1 MATKTLSGGG
11 NIYNY
16 SDERRKKYEQESDR
30 ALQELAQKRQALQN
44 PRAYASQYAKAIT
57 DYVNRGKF
65 SYDFNA
71 DPIYNQYKDQYTRQG
86 NLAMKDTMGQ
96 AAALTGGYGNSYAQ
110 TAGQQ
115 VYNQYMQNLNDIVP
129 QLYESAYSRYNQEGQ
144 DMLNRASLLGEADNS
159 EYQKLLQDYSIAAD
173 ELNTAASLERA
184 YASDALAREQFEY
197 QKAQDEI
204 ANQLAREQFEYQKNQ
219 DKIANQLE
227 YHKNKNNITP
237 ETYVFG
243 KWVSRKANSE
253 GGYTYYDANGNEI
266 STTAEGINPYVQ
278 QMHPDVMTGNK
289 YDGTKAFSNGYQPNN
304 VDGNKLTNTGE
315 KLKALNVEGETLQLN
330 PTGSNVYKYEE
341 TIEDTDETV
350 EHYVV
355 WYGPWNTYIDVTDS
369 FIK

>member
-1 MATKTLSGGG
+1 MATKILSGGG

-44 PRAYASQYAKAIT
+44 PRTYASQYAKAIT

-115 VYNQYMQNLNDIVP
+115 VYNRYMQNLNDIVP

-144 DMLNRASLLGEADNS
+144 DMLNRASLLGEADNA

-184 YASDALAREQFEY
+184 YAGDALAREQFEY

-204 ANQLAREQFEYQKNQ
+204 ANQLARAKLAYSSSGSGSGSSGSGSAGN
-219 DKIANQLE
+219 D
-227 YHKNKNNITP
+227 
-237 ETYVFG
+237 YVYRG
-243 KWVSRKANSE
+243 NSE
-253 GGYTYYDANGNEI
+253 KVGYKIFIDAKGKQVEIQRGISPYNGDTNTDLAYG
-266 STTAEGINPYVQ
+266 S
-278 QMHPDVMTGNK
+278 
-289 YDGTKAFSNGYQPNN
+289 FSNGYQPNN
-304 VDGNKLTNTGE
+304 VSGSKLTESG
-315 KLKALNVEGETLQLN
+315 
-330 PTGSNVYKYEE
+330 YE
-341 TIEDTDETV
+341 DEINGTV
-350 EHYVV
+350 EPIYLDESGKA
-355 WYGPWNTYIDVTDS
+355 WIWDREENKYQSYKIGGKQATEAMFNNIS
-369 FIK
+369 KR

>member
-1 MATKTLSGGG
+1 MATTTLSGGG

-44 PRAYASQYAKAIT
+44 PRTYASQYAKAIT

-115 VYNQYMQNLNDIVP
+115 VYNRYMQNLNDIVP

-144 DMLNRASLLGEADNS
+144 DMLNRASLLGEADNA

-184 YASDALAREQFEY
+184 YAGDALAREQFEY

-204 ANQLAREQFEYQKNQ
+204 ANQLARKQFEYQKSNSSISSVTYRDLTDDIKTNAMKLYSLWQ
-219 DKIANQLE
+219 SNPTQENEDKFMDYLMELDARGYDTLE
-227 YHKNKNNITP
+227 LDDYINAHYYTKPTYNENAVKQSAKNNKN
-237 ETYVFG
+237 
-243 KWVSRKANSE
+243 
-253 GGYTYYDANGNEI
+253 GYIPQAD
-266 STTAEGINPYVQ
+266 
-278 QMHPDVMTGNK
+278 
-289 YDGTKAFSNGYQPNN
+289 
-304 VDGNKLTNTGE
+304 
-315 KLKALNVEGETLQLN
+315 LNR
-330 PTGSNVYKYEE
+330 
-341 TIEDTDETV
+341 
-350 EHYVV
+350 
-355 WYGPWNTYIDVTDS
+355 
-369 FIK
+369 

>member
-44 PRAYASQYAKAIT
+44 PRTYASQYAKAIT

-115 VYNQYMQNLNDIVP
+115 VYNQYMQGLNDIVP

-144 DMLNRASLLGEADNS
+144 DMLNRASLLGEADNA
-159 EYQKLLQDYSIAAD
+159 EYQRLLQDYSIAAD
-173 ELNTAASLERA
+173 ELNTATSLERA
-184 YASDALAREQFEY
+184 YAGDALAREQFEY

-204 ANQLAREQFEYQKNQ
+204 SNQLAREQFALSQRNRRGDTADTEEVDSILYNYKYKDEDGKTYFTNPAG
-219 DKIANQLE
+219 KEEAI
-227 YHKNKNNITP
+227 
-237 ETYVFG
+237 ETGV
-243 KWVSRKANSE
+243 
-253 GGYTYYDANGNEI
+253 
-266 STTAEGINPYVQ
+266 NPYTRSKN
-278 QMHPDVMTGNK
+278 PDIK
-289 YDGTKAFSNGYQPNN
+289 HGTFSNGYQPDN
-304 VDGNKLTNTGE
+304 VGGKKLTQSGYTDNVNGRTQNVWFDSDGLGWIWDGTKNAYQAYYVNGKRFTRKTLDDKNTQGNTRGRI
-315 KLKALNVEGETLQLN
+315 K
-330 PTGSNVYKYEE
+330 
-341 TIEDTDETV
+341 EDR
-350 EHYVV
+350 YM
-355 WYGPWNTYIDVTDS
+355 
-369 FIK
+369 

>member
-44 PRAYASQYAKAIT
+44 PRTYASQYAKAIT

-65 SYDFNA
+65 NYDFNA

-115 VYNQYMQNLNDIVP
+115 VYNQYMQGLNDIVP

-144 DMLNRASLLGEADNS
+144 DMLNRASLLGEADNA

-204 ANQLAREQFEYQKNQ
+204 ANQLAREQFALSQRNRRGDTADTEGVDSILYNYKYKDEDGKTYFTNPAG
-219 DKIANQLE
+219 KEEAI
-227 YHKNKNNITP
+227 
-237 ETYVFG
+237 ETGV
-243 KWVSRKANSE
+243 
-253 GGYTYYDANGNEI
+253 
-266 STTAEGINPYVQ
+266 NPYTRTKN
-278 QMHPDVMTGNK
+278 PDIK
-289 YDGTKAFSNGYQPNN
+289 YGTFNNGYQPDN
-304 VDGNKLTNTGE
+304 VGGKKLTPSGYTDVVNGRTQNVWFDSDGLGWTWDGTKNAYQAFYVKGKRFTRKTLDDKNTLGNTRGRI
-315 KLKALNVEGETLQLN
+315 K
-330 PTGSNVYKYEE
+330 
-341 TIEDTDETV
+341 EDR
-350 EHYVV
+350 YM
-355 WYGPWNTYIDVTDS
+355 
-369 FIK
+369 

>member
-1 MATKTLSGGG
+1 MATTTLSGGG

-44 PRAYASQYAKAIT
+44 PRTYASQYAQAIT

-65 SYDFNA
+65 RYDFNA

-115 VYNQYMQNLNDIVP
+115 VYNRYMQNLNDIVP

-144 DMLNRASLLGEADNS
+144 DMLNRASLLGEADNA

-173 ELNTAASLERA
+173 ELNTATSLERA
-184 YASDALAREQFEY
+184 YAGDALAREQFEY

-204 ANQLAREQFEYQKNQ
+204 ANQLARDQFALSQRNRRGDTADTEEVDSILYNYKYKDEDGKTYFTNPAG
-219 DKIANQLE
+219 KEEAI
-227 YHKNKNNITP
+227 
-237 ETYVFG
+237 ETGV
-243 KWVSRKANSE
+243 
-253 GGYTYYDANGNEI
+253 
-266 STTAEGINPYVQ
+266 NPYTRSKN
-278 QMHPDVMTGNK
+278 PDIK
-289 YDGTKAFSNGYQPNN
+289 HGTFSNGYQPDN
-304 VDGNKLTNTGE
+304 VGGKKLTQSGYTDNVNGRTQNVWFDSDGLGWIWDGTKNAYQAYYVNGKRFTRKTLDDKNTQGNTRGRI
-315 KLKALNVEGETLQLN
+315 K
-330 PTGSNVYKYEE
+330 
-341 TIEDTDETV
+341 EDR
-350 EHYVV
+350 YM
-355 WYGPWNTYIDVTDS
+355 
-369 FIK
+369 

>member
-44 PRAYASQYAKAIT
+44 PRTYASQYAKAIT

-115 VYNQYMQNLNDIVP
+115 VYNQYMQGLNDIVP

-144 DMLNRASLLGEADNS
+144 DMLNRASLLGEADNA
-159 EYQKLLQDYSIAAD
+159 EYQRLLQDYSIAAD

-204 ANQLAREQFEYQKNQ
+204 ANQLAREQFALSQRSRRGDTADTEEVDSILYNYKYKDEDGKTYFTNPAG
-219 DKIANQLE
+219 KEEAI
-227 YHKNKNNITP
+227 
-237 ETYVFG
+237 ETGV
-243 KWVSRKANSE
+243 
-253 GGYTYYDANGNEI
+253 
-266 STTAEGINPYVQ
+266 NPYTRSKN
-278 QMHPDVMTGNK
+278 PDIK
-289 YDGTKAFSNGYQPNN
+289 HGTFNNGYQPDN
-304 VDGNKLTNTGE
+304 VGGKKLTQSGYTDVVNGRTQNVWFDSDGLGWIWDGTKNAYQAYYVNGKRFTRKTLDDKNTQGNTRGRI
-315 KLKALNVEGETLQLN
+315 K
-330 PTGSNVYKYEE
+330 
-341 TIEDTDETV
+341 EDR
-350 EHYVV
+350 YM
-355 WYGPWNTYIDVTDS
+355 
-369 FIK
+369 

>member
-1 MATKTLSGGG
+1 MATTTLSGGG

-44 PRAYASQYAKAIT
+44 PRTYASQYAQAIT

-65 SYDFNA
+65 RYDFNA

-115 VYNQYMQNLNDIVP
+115 VYNRYMQNLNDIVP

-144 DMLNRASLLGEADNS
+144 DMLNRASLLGEADNA

-173 ELNTAASLERA
+173 ELNTATSLERA
-184 YASDALAREQFEY
+184 YAGDALAREQFEY

-204 ANQLAREQFEYQKNQ
+204 ANQLAREQFALSQRNRRGDTADTEEVDSILYNYKYKDEDGKTYFTNPAG
-219 DKIANQLE
+219 KEEAI
-227 YHKNKNNITP
+227 
-237 ETYVFG
+237 ETGV
-243 KWVSRKANSE
+243 
-253 GGYTYYDANGNEI
+253 
-266 STTAEGINPYVQ
+266 NPYTRSKN
-278 QMHPDVMTGNK
+278 PDIK
-289 YDGTKAFSNGYQPNN
+289 HGTFSNGYQPDN
-304 VDGNKLTNTGE
+304 VGGKKLTQSGYTDNVNGRTQNVWFDSDGLGWIWDGTKNAYQAYYVNGKRFTRKTLDDKNTQGNTRGRI
-315 KLKALNVEGETLQLN
+315 K
-330 PTGSNVYKYEE
+330 
-341 TIEDTDETV
+341 EDR
-350 EHYVV
+350 YM
-355 WYGPWNTYIDVTDS
+355 
-369 FIK
+369 

>member
-30 ALQELAQKRQALQN
+30 ALKELAQKRQALQN
-44 PRAYASQYAKAIT
+44 PRTYASQYAKAIT

-65 SYDFNA
+65 NYDFNA

-144 DMLNRASLLGEADNS
+144 DMLNRASLLGEADNA

-204 ANQLAREQFEYQKNQ
+204 ANQLARAQTAAYSSGRSGSGGSGSGRSGSGSAGS
-219 DKIANQLE
+219 D
-227 YHKNKNNITP
+227 
-237 ETYVFG
+237 YVYRG
-243 KWVSRKANSE
+243 NSE
-253 GGYTYYDANGNEI
+253 RVGYKIFTDANGKQVEI
-266 STTAEGINPYVQ
+266 QRGINPYN
-278 QMHPDVMTGNK
+278 G
-289 YDGTKAFSNGYQPNN
+289 GTNADLVYGSFSNGYQPDN
-304 VDGNKLTNTGE
+304 VSKSKLTESG
-315 KLKALNVEGETLQLN
+315 
-330 PTGSNVYKYEE
+330 YE
-341 TIEDTDETV
+341 DEINGTV
-350 EHYVV
+350 EPIYLDESGKA
-355 WYGPWNTYIDVTDS
+355 WIWDREKNKYQSYKIGGKQATEAILNNIS
-369 FIK
+369 KR

>member
-44 PRAYASQYAKAIT
+44 PRTYASQYAKAIT

-144 DMLNRASLLGEADNS
+144 DMLNRASLLGEADNA

-184 YASDALAREQFEY
+184 YAGDALAREQFEY

-204 ANQLAREQFEYQKNQ
+204 ANQLARKQFEYQKNNNPTKYEPISYKDLTDDIKTNAMKLYTQ
-219 DKIANQLE
+219 WQQNPSDANAGKYYDYLELLE
-227 YHKNKNNITP
+227 YRGFDPFEVEDYINANYIEKKKLKPNKP
-237 ETYVFG
+237 
-243 KWVSRKANSE
+243 
-253 GGYTYYDANGNEI
+253 
-266 STTAEGINPYVQ
+266 
-278 QMHPDVMTGNK
+278 TGN
-289 YDGTKAFSNGYQPNN
+289 GYIPQA
-304 VDGNKLTNTGE
+304 D
-315 KLKALNVEGETLQLN
+315 LNR
-330 PTGSNVYKYEE
+330 
-341 TIEDTDETV
+341 
-350 EHYVV
+350 
-355 WYGPWNTYIDVTDS
+355 
-369 FIK
+369 

>member
-44 PRAYASQYAKAIT
+44 PRTYASQYAKAIT

-65 SYDFNA
+65 NYDFNA

-144 DMLNRASLLGEADNS
+144 DMLNRASLLGEADNA

-184 YASDALAREQFEY
+184 YAGDALAREQFEY

-204 ANQLAREQFEYQKNQ
+204 ANQLAREQFEYQKSNKPTKYEPISYKDLTDDIKTNAMKLYSLWQ
-219 DKIANQLE
+219 SNPTQENEDKFMDYLMELDARGYDTLELDDYINANYKKGVTTPANLNMQGGSGGRIAN
-227 YHKNKNNITP
+227 
-237 ETYVFG
+237 
-243 KWVSRKANSE
+243 
-253 GGYTYYDANGNEI
+253 
-266 STTAEGINPYVQ
+266 
-278 QMHPDVMTGNK
+278 HPDTR
-289 YDGTKAFSNGYQPNN
+289 
-304 VDGNKLTNTGE
+304 LT
-315 KLKALNVEGETLQLN
+315 
-330 PTGSNVYKYEE
+330 Y
-341 TIEDTDETV
+341 
-350 EHYVV
+350 
-355 WYGPWNTYIDVTDS
+355 
-369 FIK
+369 

>member
-30 ALQELAQKRQALQN
+30 ALKELAQKRQALQN
-44 PRAYASQYAKAIT
+44 PRTYASQYAKAIT
-57 DYVNRGKF
+57 DFVNRGKF
-65 SYDFNA
+65 NYDFNA

-115 VYNQYMQNLNDIVP
+115 VYNRYMQNLNDIVP

-144 DMLNRASLLGEADNS
+144 DMLNRASLLGEADNA

-184 YASDALAREQFEY
+184 YAGDALAREQFEY

-204 ANQLAREQFEYQKNQ
+204 ANQLARAQVAAYGSGGSGSGGSGSGSSGSGGSG
-219 DKIANQLE
+219 
-227 YHKNKNNITP
+227 
-237 ETYVFG
+237 FG
-243 KWVSRKANSE
+243 KWVSRKANSK
-253 GGYTYYDANGNEI
+253 GGYTYYDADGNEI

-278 QMHPDVMTGNK
+278 QMHPDVMTNNE
-289 YDGTKAFSNGYQPNN
+289 YDETKAFSNGYQPNN
-304 VDGNKLTNTGE
+304 VDGHNLTNSGE
-315 KLKALNVEGETLQLN
+315 KLYALNVGEETLQLN
-330 PTGSNVYKYEE
+330 PTGSNVYKYTEP
-341 TIEDTDETV
+341 TRTGFVD
-350 EHYVV
+350 HYVV

-369 FIK
+369 FTN

>member
-1 MATKTLSGGG
+1 MATTTLSGGG

-44 PRAYASQYAKAIT
+44 PRTYASQYAKAIT

-144 DMLNRASLLGEADNS
+144 DMLNRASLLGEADNA

-184 YASDALAREQFEY
+184 YAGDALAREQFEY

-204 ANQLAREQFEYQKNQ
+204 ANQLARDQFALSQRNRRGDTADTEEVDSILYNYKYKDEDGKTYFTNPAG
-219 DKIANQLE
+219 KEEAI
-227 YHKNKNNITP
+227 
-237 ETYVFG
+237 ETGV
-243 KWVSRKANSE
+243 
-253 GGYTYYDANGNEI
+253 
-266 STTAEGINPYVQ
+266 NPYTRSKN
-278 QMHPDVMTGNK
+278 PDIK
-289 YDGTKAFSNGYQPNN
+289 HGTFSNGYQPDN
-304 VDGNKLTNTGE
+304 VGGKKLTQSGYTDNVNGRTQNVWFDSDGLGWIWDGTKNAYQAYYVNGKRFTRKTLDDKNTQGNTRGRI
-315 KLKALNVEGETLQLN
+315 K
-330 PTGSNVYKYEE
+330 
-341 TIEDTDETV
+341 EDR
-350 EHYVV
+350 YM
-355 WYGPWNTYIDVTDS
+355 
-369 FIK
+369 

>member
-44 PRAYASQYAKAIT
+44 PRTYASQYAKAIT

-86 NLAMKDTMGQ
+86 NLAMKNAMGQ

-144 DMLNRASLLGEADNS
+144 DMLNRASLLGEADNA
-159 EYQKLLQDYSIAAD
+159 EYQKLLQDYSIASD

-204 ANQLAREQFEYQKNQ
+204 ANQLAREQFALSQRNRRGDTADTEEVDSILYNYKYKDEDGKTYFTNPAG
-219 DKIANQLE
+219 KEEAI
-227 YHKNKNNITP
+227 
-237 ETYVFG
+237 ETGV
-243 KWVSRKANSE
+243 
-253 GGYTYYDANGNEI
+253 
-266 STTAEGINPYVQ
+266 NPYTRSKN
-278 QMHPDVMTGNK
+278 PDIK
-289 YDGTKAFSNGYQPNN
+289 HGTFNNGYQPDN
-304 VDGNKLTNTGE
+304 VGGKKLTQSGYTDVVNGRTQNVWVDSDGLGWIWDGTKNAYQAYYVNGKRFTRKTLDDKNTQGNTRGRI
-315 KLKALNVEGETLQLN
+315 K
-330 PTGSNVYKYEE
+330 
-341 TIEDTDETV
+341 EDR
-350 EHYVV
+350 YM
-355 WYGPWNTYIDVTDS
+355 
-369 FIK
+369 

>member
-1 MATKTLSGGG
+1 MATTTLSGGG

-44 PRAYASQYAKAIT
+44 PRTYASQYAQAIT

-129 QLYESAYSRYNQEGQ
+129 RLYESAYSRYNQEGQ
-144 DMLNRASLLGEADNS
+144 DMLNRASLLGEADNA

-173 ELNTAASLERA
+173 ELNTATSLERA
-184 YASDALAREQFEY
+184 YAGDALAREQFEY

-204 ANQLAREQFEYQKNQ
+204 ANQLARAQVAAYSSGGSGSGSSGSGGSGDGEDGSGAKLYTFRREDPDNTGNMIFMGP
-219 DKIANQLE
+219 D
-227 YHKNKNNITP
+227 
-237 ETYVFG
+237 G
-243 KWVSRKANSE
+243 KEVSVAK
-253 GGYTYYDANGNEI
+253 GV
-266 STTAEGINPYVQ
+266 NPYTGTKN
-278 QMHPDVMTGNK
+278 PDIK
-289 YDGTKAFSNGYQPNN
+289 DGTFNNGYQPDN
-304 VDGNKLTNTGE
+304 VGGKKLTPSGYTDVVNGRTQNVWFDSDGLGWTWDGTKNAYQAFYVKGKRFTRKTLDDKNTLGNTRGRI
-315 KLKALNVEGETLQLN
+315 K
-330 PTGSNVYKYEE
+330 
-341 TIEDTDETV
+341 EDR
-350 EHYVV
+350 YM
-355 WYGPWNTYIDVTDS
+355 
-369 FIK
+369 